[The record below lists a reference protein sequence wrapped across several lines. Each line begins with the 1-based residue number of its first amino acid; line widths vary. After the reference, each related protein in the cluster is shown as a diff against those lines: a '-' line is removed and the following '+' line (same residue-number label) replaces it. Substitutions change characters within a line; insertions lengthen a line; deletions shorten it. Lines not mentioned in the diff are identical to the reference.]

1 MQTES
6 PCRGGGYGLRCAVYW
21 LHGQPEELP
30 MIAHDQDDEVEEAL
44 RELAL
49 DRSGKQPLRGV
60 FARRALRAVADLSRR
75 MEEPSLQE
83 AISAPSDYGVL
94 PAALEAEPGL

>member
-1 MQTES
+1 
-6 PCRGGGYGLRCAVYW
+6 
-21 LHGQPEELP
+21 
-30 MIAHDQDDEVEEAL
+30 MIAHDPGEEIEEAF

-49 DRSGKQPLRGV
+49 SGKQPLRGV

-83 AISAPSDYGVL
+83 VVSAPSDYGVL
-94 PAALEAEPGL
+94 LAALEAEPGLSLLTRDDPLAGARLRGLVARQDLLAREGGT